1 MSKIDL
7 SEVNSWDLI
16 KELES
21 RGYFTDLIFGTQD
34 VDANLVFI
42 NDARVDKGEEPIEL
56 TKDEKEEIVKSCFN
70 VDWYAEQMND
80 DIYEQILRYEKTI

>member
-7 SEVNSWDLI
+7 SQVNAWDLM

-34 VDANLVFI
+34 VDSNLTFI
-42 NDARVDKGEEPIEL
+42 NDDRVEKGEEPIEL
-56 TKDEKEEIVKSCFN
+56 SQDEKSEIISSCFN
-70 VDWYAEQMND
+70 VEWYAEQMND
-80 DIYEQILRYEKTI
+80 DIYEQILRHIR